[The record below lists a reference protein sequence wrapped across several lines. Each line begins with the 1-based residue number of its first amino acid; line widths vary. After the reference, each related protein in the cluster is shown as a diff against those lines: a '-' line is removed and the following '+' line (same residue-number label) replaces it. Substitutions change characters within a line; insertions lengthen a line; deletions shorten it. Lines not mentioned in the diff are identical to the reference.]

1 MSDSPPAP
9 SRMLTPAAAEYC
21 GLAESTLRYY
31 RHADKGPISYL
42 IGSKV
47 YYDVADLDEW
57 LATQKAAT
65 LRGGVARGPRSER

>member
-1 MSDSPPAP
+1 VLLGNELSLTTDPYRSSAF
-9 SRMLTPAAAEYC
+9 SRC
-21 GLAESTLRYY
+21 Y